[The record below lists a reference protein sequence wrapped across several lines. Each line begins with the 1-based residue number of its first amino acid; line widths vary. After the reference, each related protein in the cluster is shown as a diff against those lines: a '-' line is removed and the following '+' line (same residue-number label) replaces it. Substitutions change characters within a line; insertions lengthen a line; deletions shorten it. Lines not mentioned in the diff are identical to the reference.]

1 MIDPFYPV
9 VPDSS
14 WVARLVPAGA
24 RFVQLRI
31 KDKPDEE
38 LRRQVREARDLCAKH
53 GAATSLGTEESSP
66 WERGSSNDVV
76 HGGNYCVVMT
86 GINELFP

>member
-1 MIDPFYPV
+1 LKAGVDVVSTFMIF
-9 VPDSS
+9 
-14 WVARLVPAGA
+14 A
-24 RFVQLRI
+24 
-31 KDKPDEE
+31 E
-38 LRRQVREARDLCAKH
+38 CAKH